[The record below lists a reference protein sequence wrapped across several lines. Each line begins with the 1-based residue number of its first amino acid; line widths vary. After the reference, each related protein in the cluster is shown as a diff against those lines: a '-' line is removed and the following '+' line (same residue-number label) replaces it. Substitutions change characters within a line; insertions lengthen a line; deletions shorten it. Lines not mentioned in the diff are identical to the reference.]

1 MNGFM
6 TRLPARIQSSKLP
19 SKESD
24 AQYFARL
31 VEGSRELAKAIM
43 KTGKFHGPVSE
54 EDQIALVA
62 WAYDVKITVV

>member
-24 AQYFARL
+24 AQYFAKL
-31 VEGSRELAKAIM
+31 VEGSRELAKAIL
-43 KTGKFHGPVSE
+43 KTKKLHGPMTKE
-54 EDQIALVA
+54 EQIDLVA
-62 WAYDVKITVV
+62 WAYDVNITVV